1 MGIKKAAEGVETLSW
16 GLYVTLWKR
25 VASIRI
31 RKSDILNDKDHGMEG
46 EGKDYVLRNSEFSL
60 W

>member
-46 EGKDYVLRNSEFSL
+46 EGKDYVLKF
-60 W
+60 